1 MVWRRP
7 RCRRRWIRCQ
17 GAHYDGAH
25 LVCLAAGGAFGVA
38 QRRSGPGFVAGGCR
52 GMDIAECGVCFGS
65 PRAHWVLAAVQG
77 GAWEGPSAEAYVAAH
92 LPYLAW
98 LTKSSA
104 DSARLAT
111 QHEVMTTAYA
121 SALAAMPTLTELA
134 ANHTS
139 HAVLLGTN
147 FFGINTIPIALNEA
161 DYARMWIQAA
171 TTMSIY
177 EGTSDAALA
186 SAPQT
191 TPAPVLFNGGAG
203 VASALPAISA
213 ATLDPAS
220 IIGIIIEILI
230 QLFLISLEILFAI
243 VAYTIIIVLIL
254 PLVIFAYAIV
264 FAVLAIIFGPPL
276 LVIASPFVL
285 NGSVIAV
292 PTSLS
297 TSLST
302 AVPIGV
308 GQYLADLASADA
320 QAIEVGLKTAD
331 VAPVAVRPAAAPP
344 LRESAAVRPEARLVS
359 AVAPA
364 PAGTSA
370 SVLASDRGAGVLG
383 FAGTAGKESVGRPA
397 GLTTLA
403 GGEFGGSP
411 SVPMVPASWEQ
422 LVGAGE
428 AG

>member
-1 MVWRRP
+1 
-7 RCRRRWIRCQ
+7 
-17 GAHYDGAH
+17 
-25 LVCLAAGGAFGVA
+25 
-38 QRRSGPGFVAGGCR
+38 
-52 GMDIAECGVCFGS
+52 
-65 PRAHWVLAAVQG
+65 
-77 GAWEGPSAEAYVAAH
+77 
-92 LPYLAW
+92 
-98 LTKSSA
+98 
-104 DSARLAT
+104 
-111 QHEVMTTAYA
+111 MTTAYA

-254 PLVIFAYAIV
+254 PARDLRIRDR
-264 FAVLAIIFGPPL
+264 LCGPGDHL
-276 LVIASPFVL
+276 
-285 NGSVIAV
+285 
-292 PTSLS
+292 
-297 TSLST
+297 
-302 AVPIGV
+302 
-308 GQYLADLASADA
+308 
-320 QAIEVGLKTAD
+320 
-331 VAPVAVRPAAAPP
+331 RPAAPCDRIAICAHR
-344 LRESAAVRPEARLVS
+344 LRDCGADLVVDFVVDCGAYRRWPVPRGPGECGRAGYRSGPKDGGRGARCRTTCSGAAVA
-359 AVAPA
+359 
-364 PAGTSA
+364 
-370 SVLASDRGAGVLG
+370 
-383 FAGTAGKESVGRPA
+383 
-397 GLTTLA
+397 
-403 GGEFGGSP
+403 
-411 SVPMVPASWEQ
+411 
-422 LVGAGE
+422 
-428 AG
+428 

>member
-1 MVWRRP
+1 
-7 RCRRRWIRCQ
+7 
-17 GAHYDGAH
+17 
-25 LVCLAAGGAFGVA
+25 
-38 QRRSGPGFVAGGCR
+38 
-52 GMDIAECGVCFGS
+52 
-65 PRAHWVLAAVQG
+65 
-77 GAWEGPSAEAYVAAH
+77 
-92 LPYLAW
+92 
-98 LTKSSA
+98 
-104 DSARLAT
+104 
-111 QHEVMTTAYA
+111 MTTAYA

-177 EGTSDAALA
+177 GGTSDAALA

-264 FAVLAIIFGPPL
+264 FAVLAIIFGPAAPCDR
-276 LVIASPFVL
+276 IAICAHRL
-285 NGSVIAV
+285 RDCG
-292 PTSLS
+292 
-297 TSLST
+297 
-302 AVPIGV
+302 
-308 GQYLADLASADA
+308 ADLVVDFVVDCGAYRRW
-320 QAIEVGLKTAD
+320 
-331 VAPVAVRPAAAPP
+331 PVPRGPGECGRAGYRSGPKDGGRGA
-344 LRESAAVRPEARLVS
+344 RCRTTCSGAAVA
-359 AVAPA
+359 
-364 PAGTSA
+364 
-370 SVLASDRGAGVLG
+370 
-383 FAGTAGKESVGRPA
+383 
-397 GLTTLA
+397 
-403 GGEFGGSP
+403 
-411 SVPMVPASWEQ
+411 
-422 LVGAGE
+422 
-428 AG
+428 